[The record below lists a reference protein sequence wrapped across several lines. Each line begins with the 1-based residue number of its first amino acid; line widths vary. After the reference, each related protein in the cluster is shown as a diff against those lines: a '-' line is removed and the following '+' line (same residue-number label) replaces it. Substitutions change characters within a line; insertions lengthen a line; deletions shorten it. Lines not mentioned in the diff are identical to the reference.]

1 MRDIHTELLSN
12 PATTDI
18 QKLWDKFA
26 SGLQRGIDKH
36 IPIRRSGTKYGFS
49 WINQEIRRLMK
60 RDKLYKRWSRSGRPD
75 HQKKVLDQKHLVRR
89 ITDRAYEKYL
99 KDILGLNNEEDDLD
113 APSKV
118 KTKKLYSLL
127 KHSKQDSSGIA
138 SLKANDTTHTEDTDK
153 ANTLNGQFNSVL
165 RPKSPI
171 SLKQLA
177 QRILQDLHDSGMNP
191 PFKPSLHPKMPDSQV
206 STQGIEKLL
215 KGLNPHKAAGPDKF
229 TSIVQ
234 QALHKELATIL
245 QLMYKKKSL
254 DTGKLP
260 PIWKEANVSPF
271 FKKGDKTDPANYR
284 PISLT
289 RLLCNVIEHAVASG
303 ISKHTSQTKTFSL
316 NCRTGSGKRDPA
328 RHNSSCL

>member
-1 MRDIHTELLSN
+1 MR
-12 PATTDI
+12 
-18 QKLWDKFA
+18 
-26 SGLQRGIDKH
+26 
-36 IPIRRSGTKYGFS
+36 
-49 WINQEIRRLMK
+49 K

-75 HQKKVLDQKHLVRR
+75 DQKKVLDQKHLVRR

-113 APSKV
+113 APPKV

-153 ANTLNGQFNSVL
+153 ANTLNGQFNSVF

-177 QRILQDLHDSGMNP
+177 QRTLQDLHDYGMNP
-191 PFKPSLHPKMPDSQV
+191 PFKPSPHPKMPDIQV

-215 KGLNPHKAAGPDKF
+215 KGLNPHKATGPDKF

-234 QALHKELATIL
+234 QVLHKEIAPIL
-245 QLMYKKKSL
+245 QLMYKKNPLTQVNSHPS
-254 DTGKLP
+254 GKRQTYPL
-260 PIWKEANVSPF
+260 SS
-271 FKKGDKTDPANYR
+271 KKGDKTDPANYR

-289 RLLCNVIEHAVASG
+289 FLLCKVLEHAVASG
-303 ISKHTSQTKTFSL
+303 TSKHTSQTKTFSL
-316 NCRTGSGKRDPA
+316 NCRTCSGKRDPA